1 MFQMSSD
8 SCKQVLF
15 CLRPI
20 NAAHSAAA
28 ALNVVIVPSC
38 WCSSVNRMAANSI
51 AQLHLNAY
59 LYMLR
64 QCIHMVMSFV
74 VAADNVFRLLHTRVA
89 ILFSEQLQKDLAS
102 LKQGKPADVSLAAK
116 WAPTPGGKLYYLC

>member
-1 MFQMSSD
+1 M
-8 SCKQVLF
+8 VLLLHKLLSL
-15 CLRPI
+15 CH
-20 NAAHSAAA
+20 AAGA
-28 ALNVVIVPSC
+28 AL
-38 WCSSVNRMAANSI
+38 SI
-51 AQLHLNAY
+51 GWQQTGLHSRIWMLTCV
-59 LYMLR
+59 MLR